1 MRQPGCSERPDL
13 GLAVVVG
20 AGAMARAIA
29 RRLGQS
35 YRLLIADRDADAL
48 DRLSGAMKDEGLDAQ
63 THRCDITIDDDVS
76 GLAARAGDLGPPRVL
91 VHVVGLSPSMG
102 DFDAI
107 TAVNLIGARR
117 VERAF
122 LPLAVSGTCAI
133 FISSMGGHVDD
144 VPPPVQT
151 LLDDDPLAPGFARR
165 FAKAIN
171 QPPTPNLAYQLSKF
185 AMNRMC
191 RREAAAWGQRG
202 ARIISLSPGLIATPM
217 GALEFERQ
225 PMKYDLLSA
234 TPLQR
239 EGTMVEIAGVVEF
252 LASERA
258 SFITGTDILVDGGL
272 VAALRHPSA

>member
-1 MRQPGCSERPDL
+1 MRQPGSCERPDL

-48 DRLSGAMKDEGLDAQ
+48 DRLTGAMKDEGLDAQ

-102 DFDAI
+102 NFDAI
-107 TAVNLIGARR
+107 IAVNLIGARR

-122 LPLAVSGTCAI
+122 LPLAVPGTCAI

-151 LLDDDPLAPGFARR
+151 LMDDDPLAPGFARR
-165 FAKAIN
+165 FAKASS
-171 QPPTPNLAYQLSKF
+171 QPGSNNLAYQLSKF

-191 RREAAAWGQRG
+191 RREVRPAFRYAPSTGRNVGGDFRCSRVSCVGAGILHHRDGYSGRRRLGRSITPPLGIGVAPRQR
-202 ARIISLSPGLIATPM
+202 
-217 GALEFERQ
+217 
-225 PMKYDLLSA
+225 
-234 TPLQR
+234 
-239 EGTMVEIAGVVEF
+239 
-252 LASERA
+252 
-258 SFITGTDILVDGGL
+258 
-272 VAALRHPSA
+272 